1 MTTFPLSVRV
11 SGTELQATSEVHYQK
26 LLALQAFLH
35 ALLTSPVR
43 DRIAEVVLFGSVA
56 RGDPEPD
63 SDVDLLVVGTRHL
76 ETLQEVGWE
85 VAEGLPAPHS
95 VELVVVPLTHR
106 LFPDSYFLYTVLRQG
121 KEVYRMDTD
130 ELIRQ
135 ARENFYWLAH
145 EYLEGA
151 RDSAAHGHYRLAVD
165 GAYNAAEL
173 CAKAFLLG
181 EVEEMPSRHG
191 AIIRLFSDRFLKTGR
206 LPASLGRQLNAALE
220 NRNRARYVYETQVTE
235 ALAQETL
242 ALAESLLAHL
252 REALY
257 QDPVRRP

>member
-11 SGTELQATSEVHYQK
+11 NGTELQATSEVHYQK

-35 ALLTSPVR
+35 GLLTSPVR
-43 DRIAEVVLFGSVA
+43 DHIAEVVLFGSVA

-63 SDVDLLVVGTRHL
+63 SDVDLLIVGTRHL

-85 VAEGLPAPHS
+85 VAEGMPAPHS
-95 VELVVVPLTHR
+95 VVGQLLAVVLQ
-106 LFPDSYFLYTVLRQG
+106 SGQ
-121 KEVYRMDTD
+121 
-130 ELIRQ
+130 IRQ
-135 ARENFYWLAH
+135 NW
-145 EYLEGA
+145 
-151 RDSAAHGHYRLAVD
+151 DTPSAAHGHYRLAVD

-173 CAKAFLLG
+173 CAQAFLLG
-181 EVEEMPSRHG
+181 EAEEMPSRHG

-235 ALAQETL
+235 SLAQETL

-252 REALY
+252 RDALY
-257 QDPVRRP
+257 QDPVGQP

>member
-11 SGTELQATSEVHYQK
+11 NGTELQATSEVHYQK

-35 ALLTSPVR
+35 GLLTSPVR
-43 DRIAEVVLFGSVA
+43 DHIAEVVLFGSVA

-63 SDVDLLVVGTRHL
+63 SDVDLLIVGTRHL

-95 VELVVVPLTHR
+95 VVGQLLAVVLQ
-106 LFPDSYFLYTVLRQG
+106 SGQ
-121 KEVYRMDTD
+121 
-130 ELIRQ
+130 IRQ
-135 ARENFYWLAH
+135 NW
-145 EYLEGA
+145 
-151 RDSAAHGHYRLAVD
+151 DTPSAAHGNYRLAVD

-173 CAKAFLLG
+173 CAQAFLLG
-181 EVEEMPSRHG
+181 EAEEMPSRHG

-235 ALAQETL
+235 SLAQETL

-252 REALY
+252 RDALY
-257 QDPVRRP
+257 QDLVGQP